1 MRTDAIQLPA
11 LHETFQDLNANI
23 LSGNNPI
30 NIKNLVVFDGDSVPV
45 FSTEQDGWKNLDSNR
60 RDSIQELFSGL
71 ELPEDFQEY
80 LQTAGLTYK
89 LVDIGPETGETEAT
103 ARTTEK
109 EQKTCLQK
117 GEEESQITL
126 NALHLQATGAEGE
139 NEEEKDDTEVE
150 ETGSS
155 ISMDAL
161 TYALMS
167 EAIPTAAVQNTQ
179 GSYTF
184 VSGADHIVP
193 TNCVAFTVPVS
204 SNSVTI
210 HEPGTLGLAFSGGV
224 DADGTEMVTMVLNGS
239 GCGNDGGDA
248 SQSGQ
253 WTTLSTVDASGMGLP
268 IPTTALELVFA
279 SEASTCVTM
288 ASSSSSNNIGF
299 SSACMDNNSS
309 CSVDDAVF
317 ATPASTTSVS
327 DPRNPFHFNQT
338 RVTQS
343 RSSSYSTSGSTRSST
358 RSARTSCFTPN
369 SSALTP
375 SDASTSS
382 SPCPSVFGVDDDVTL
397 VPLEQDDVAMKN
409 LQDLNLTPLVK
420 MNLKNVIK
428 KRRHDSGLPVL
439 QVDNT
444 PKAKVKKEVR

>member
-30 NIKNLVVFDGDSVPV
+30 NIKNLVVFDSIPV
-45 FSTEQDGWKNLDSNR
+45 FTTEQDGWKNLDSNR

-89 LVDIGPETGETEAT
+89 LVDIGPETGETEAA
-103 ARTTEK
+103 ARTTGE

-117 GEEESQITL
+117 GEEESQITQ
-126 NALHLQATGAEGE
+126 NALHLQAIGGEGG
-139 NEEEKDDTEVE
+139 NEEEKDDTEEGE

-167 EAIPTAAVQNTQ
+167 EASPTAAVQNTQ

-184 VSGADHIVP
+184 VSGADHVVP

-204 SNSVTI
+204 SDSVTI

-224 DADGTEMVTMVLNGS
+224 DADGTEMVTMVLDGS
-239 GCGNDGGDA
+239 ECGDDGGDA

-253 WTTLSTVDASGMGLP
+253 WTTLSMVDASGMGLP
-268 IPTTALELVFA
+268 IPTIALELVSA
-279 SEASTCVTM
+279 SEASTCITM
-288 ASSSSSNNIGF
+288 ATSNSNIGF
-299 SSACMDNNSS
+299 SSACLDNNSS

-338 RVTQS
+338 R
-343 RSSSYSTSGSTRSST
+343 SSSYTRSSTRSFT

-369 SSALTP
+369 SSTLTP

-428 KRRHDSGLPVL
+428 KRRHDSGLPDL
-439 QVDNT
+439 QVDNA